1 MLEWKRNMNSV
12 GVEIIVR
19 DGMNC
24 MKKNAVMRAGL
35 AACVCAGLTC
45 VGTTS
50 FAAPS
55 LARPGAD
62 IAQEQPKA
70 RIGVE
75 DRTPTYRQDGDDAQF
90 TIENFIMEAPDL
102 FLNKEEL
109 TRILEE
115 GMGEQRTM
123 TQLRRTVDELT
134 SYCRTHGYPAA
145 AVYLPPQDSPDGI
158 VVLRVLPG
166 RYDEIV
172 LENNSRLKDSV
183 ARGIIA
189 GLKADDIIT
198 TEKLETALYSVSDA
212 TGARAVG
219 VLSPGAAFGTS
230 KLTVR
235 VEDSKESNTVFYVE
249 NYGSPSTGRYRYGL
263 QETLYNP
270 SGTGDKV
277 SLGTLISNGSLRNFY
292 ANYETVV
299 GHGGST
305 FGVGISRM
313 NYQVGGELSKIGAEG
328 NSLTLTL
335 FGQVPLF
342 HLTDR
347 SLLFR
352 YGYNYR
358 NLNDDITGFDLKG
371 KKHTHS
377 VYAGLVG
384 MQQLQ
389 GGMALNY
396 NANLTVGK
404 LSFDSDYSRVL
415 GSLNHTKEGTYVK
428 LEADGTAVQRLGNM
442 TDFLVKVSGQLASRN
457 LDSSEEFYLGGP
469 NGVRAYAQGEGSG
482 DEGILGTAELRYH
495 TPLRGLTFSSFFDIG
510 TVRMSKGYELTDN
523 YATLRGWGLAAA
535 YSNPGEWFARVDY
548 ARRIGL
554 DSTVS
559 PRNNAQNRIWFMAGK
574 IW

>member
-1 MLEWKRNMNSV
+1 MSRMNKGIML
-12 GVEIIVR
+12 
-19 DGMNC
+19 
-24 MKKNAVMRAGL
+24 RAGL
-35 AACVCAGLTC
+35 AACVCAGVAC
-45 VGTTS
+45 ASGTS

-62 IAQEQPKA
+62 IAREQPKPE
-70 RIGVE
+70 IGIE
-75 DRTPTYRQDGDDAQF
+75 DVTPRYRQDGDDAQF

-102 FLNKEEL
+102 FLDKAEL

-123 TQLRRTVDELT
+123 AQLRRTVDELT
-134 SYCRTHGYPAA
+134 AYCRTHGYPAA

-172 LENNSRLKDSV
+172 IENNSRLKTPV
-183 ARGIIA
+183 AQRIIA

-235 VEDSKESNTVFYVE
+235 IEDSRESNTVFYVE

-277 SLGTLISNGSLRNFY
+277 SAGALISNGSLRNFY

-299 GHGGST
+299 GHGGT
-305 FGVGISRM
+305 TLGLGISRM
-313 NYQVGGELSKIGAEG
+313 NYKVGGSLSAIGAEG
-328 NSLTLTL
+328 NSLTLSL
-335 FGQVPLF
+335 FGQTPLY

-347 SLLFR
+347 SLLVR

-358 NLNDDITGFDLKG
+358 DLNDDITGFDLKG

-377 VYAGLVG
+377 VYAGVVG
-384 MQQLQ
+384 MERFT
-389 GGMALNY
+389 GGTMLNY
-396 NANLTVGK
+396 SANLTVGQ
-404 LSFDSDYSRVL
+404 LGLDSEYSRVL
-415 GSLNHTKEGTYVK
+415 GLLNNTEEGTYAK
-428 LEADGTAVQRLGNM
+428 LEAEATAVQRLGNM
-442 TDFLVKVSGQLASRN
+442 TDFLVKVSGQMASRN

-469 NGVRAYAQGEGSG
+469 NGVRAYAQGEGTG
-482 DEGILGTAELRYH
+482 DEGVLGTAELRYH
-495 TPLRGLTFSSFFDIG
+495 TPLRGLTLSTFYDMG
-510 TVRMSKGYELTDN
+510 TVRVSKGYDLRDN
-523 YATLRGWGLAAA
+523 RVTLRGWGIGAA
-535 YSNPGEWFARVDY
+535 YNNPGDWFARLDY

-554 DSTVS
+554 DSSVS
-559 PRNNAQNRIWFMAGK
+559 QKNNARNRIWFMAGK

>member
-1 MLEWKRNMNSV
+1 MT
-12 GVEIIVR
+12 
-19 DGMNC
+19 
-24 MKKNAVMRAGL
+24 KNAVVRAGL
-35 AACVCAGLTC
+35 AACICAGVAA
-45 VGTTS
+45 VGATGS
-50 FAAPS
+50 AAPS

-62 IAQEQPKA
+62 VAGEKPA
-70 RIGVE
+70 PEIGLE
-75 DRTPTYRQDGDDAQF
+75 DHTPRYQQAGNDAQF

-102 FLNKEEL
+102 FLDKEEL

-115 GMGEQRTM
+115 GMGEQKTM
-123 TQLRRTVDELT
+123 AQLRRTVDALT

-172 LENNSRLKDSV
+172 IENNSRLKDRV

-189 GLKADDIIT
+189 GLKSDDIIT
-198 TEKLETALYSVSDA
+198 TAKLETALYSVSDA

-219 VLSPGAAFGTS
+219 VLSPGTAFGTS

-235 VEDSKESNTVFYVE
+235 IEDSKESNTVFYVE

-263 QETLYNP
+263 QETLYDP

-277 SLGTLISNGSLRNFY
+277 SAGALISNGSLRNFY

-299 GHGGST
+299 GHGGT
-305 FGVGISRM
+305 TLGAGISRM
-313 NYQVGGELSKIGAEG
+313 NYKIGGALADIGAEG
-328 NSLTLTL
+328 KSLTFTI
-335 FGQVPLF
+335 FGQTPLY
-342 HLTDR
+342 HLTNR
-347 SLLFR
+347 SLMLR

-358 NLNDDITGFDLKG
+358 TLNDDITAFELEG

-377 VYAGLVG
+377 IYAGLVG

-389 GGMALNY
+389 GGTSLNY
-396 NANLTVGK
+396 NANLTIGK
-404 LSFDSDYSRVL
+404 LSYDSLYSEIL
-415 GSLNHTKEGTYVK
+415 GQLNRTEEGTYVK
-428 LEADGTAVQRLGNM
+428 LEAELSAVQRLGHAS
-442 TDFLVKVSGQLASRN
+442 DFLVKVAGQKASRN

-469 NGVRAYAQGEGSG
+469 NGVRAYAQGEGAG
-482 DEGILGTAELRYH
+482 DEGLLSTAELRWH
-495 TPLRGLTFSSFFDIG
+495 APVQGLTFSTFYDVGTARLSRHSF
-510 TVRMSKGYELTDN
+510 TNDN
-523 YATLRGWGLAAA
+523 RVTLRGWGLGAA
-535 YSNPGEWFARVDY
+535 YNKSGDWFARLDY

-554 DSTVS
+554 DASVS
-559 PRNNAQNRIWFMAGK
+559 PRNSARNRVWFMAGK

>member
-1 MLEWKRNMNSV
+1 
-12 GVEIIVR
+12 
-19 DGMNC
+19 
-24 MKKNAVMRAGL
+24 MKKEAVMRAGL
-35 AACVCAGLTC
+35 AACVCAGLAC
-45 VGTTS
+45 ASGTS

-62 IAQEQPKA
+62 IASEQP
-70 RIGVE
+70 RSEIGIE
-75 DRTPTYRQDGDDAQF
+75 DVTPRYRQDGDDAQF

-102 FLNKEEL
+102 FLDKAEL

-115 GMGEQRTM
+115 GMGENRTM
-123 TQLRRTVDELT
+123 AQLRRTVDTLT

-145 AVYLPPQDSPDGI
+145 AVYLPPQDSPDGV

-172 LENNSRLKDSV
+172 IENNSRLKTPV
-183 ARGIIA
+183 AQSIIA

-198 TEKLETALYSVSDA
+198 TSKLETALYSVSDA

-219 VLSPGAAFGTS
+219 VLSPGEAFGTS

-235 VEDSKESNTVFYVE
+235 IEDSKASNTVFYVE

-270 SGTGDKV
+270 SGTGNKV

-299 GHGGST
+299 GHGGT
-305 FGVGISRM
+305 TLGLGISRM
-313 NYQVGGELSKIGAEG
+313 NYKVGGTLSAIGAEG
-328 NSLTLTL
+328 QSLTFTV
-335 FGQVPLF
+335 FGQTPLY

-347 SLLFR
+347 SLLVR

-358 NLNDDITGFDLKG
+358 DLNDDITAFDLEG
-371 KKHTHS
+371 KKHSHS
-377 VYAGLVG
+377 IYAGLVG
-384 MQQLQ
+384 TQRFT
-389 GGMALNY
+389 GGTTLSY
-396 NANLTVGK
+396 NANLTMGW
-404 LSFDSDYSRVL
+404 LGYDSLYSEIL
-415 GSLNHTKEGTYVK
+415 GRLNQTDEGMYVK
-428 LEADGTAVQRLGNM
+428 LEADATAVQRLGNM
-442 TDFLVKVSGQLASRN
+442 TDFLVKVSGQKASRN

-469 NGVRAYAQGEGSG
+469 NGVRAYAQGEGAG
-482 DEGILGTAELRYH
+482 DEGILATAELRYH
-495 TPLRGLTFSSFFDIG
+495 TPVHGLTFSTFYDVGS
-510 TVRMSKGYELTDN
+510 VRKSRAPLSEDN
-523 YATLRGWGLAAA
+523 AITLRGWGLAAA
-535 YSNPGEWFARVDY
+535 YNNPGDWFARVDY

-554 DSTVS
+554 DESVS
-559 PRNNAQNRIWFMAGK
+559 AKNNARNRVWFMTGK

>member
-1 MLEWKRNMNSV
+1 MSRMEKGMML
-12 GVEIIVR
+12 
-19 DGMNC
+19 
-24 MKKNAVMRAGL
+24 RAGV
-35 AACVCAGLTC
+35 AVCVCAGLACTL
-45 VGTTS
+45 GTS
-50 FAAPS
+50 YAAPS

-62 IAQEQPKA
+62 IAHEKPA
-70 RIGVE
+70 PEIGIE
-75 DRTPTYRQDGDDAQF
+75 DRSPNYRQDGDDAQF

-115 GMGEQRTM
+115 GMGEQKTM
-123 TQLRRTVDELT
+123 AQLRRTVDELT
-134 SYCRTHGYPAA
+134 AYCRTHGYPAA

-166 RYDEIV
+166 RYDEIAI
-172 LENNSRLKDSV
+172 ENNSRLKTKV
-183 ARGIIA
+183 AERIIA
-189 GLKADDIIT
+189 GLKPSDIIT

-235 VEDSKESNTVFYVE
+235 IEDSRESNTVFYVE

-277 SLGTLISNGSLRNFY
+277 SAGALISNGSLRNFY

-299 GHGGST
+299 GHGGT
-305 FGVGISRM
+305 TLGLGISRM
-313 NYQVGGELSKIGAEG
+313 NYKVGGSLSAIGAEG
-328 NSLTLTL
+328 NSLTLSL
-335 FGQVPLF
+335 FGQTPLY

-347 SLLFR
+347 SLLVR

-358 NLNDDITGFDLKG
+358 DLNDDITGFDLKG

-377 VYAGLVG
+377 VYAGVVG
-384 MQQLQ
+384 MERFT
-389 GGMALNY
+389 GGTMLNY
-396 NANLTVGK
+396 SANLTVGQ
-404 LSFDSDYSRVL
+404 LGLDSEYSRVL
-415 GSLNHTKEGTYVK
+415 GLLNNTEEGTYAK
-428 LEADGTAVQRLGNM
+428 LEAEATAVQRLGNM
-442 TDFLVKVSGQLASRN
+442 TDFLVKVSGQMASRN

-469 NGVRAYAQGEGSG
+469 NGVRAYAQGEGTG
-482 DEGILGTAELRYH
+482 DEGFLGTAELRYH
-495 TPLRGLTFSSFFDIG
+495 TPLRGLTLSTFYDIG
-510 TVRMSKGYELTDN
+510 TVRVSKGYELVDN
-523 YATLRGWGLAAA
+523 DVTLRGWGIGAA
-535 YSNPGEWFARVDY
+535 YNNPGDWFARLDY

-554 DSTVS
+554 DSSVS
-559 PRNNAQNRIWFMAGK
+559 AKNSARNRIWFMAGK

>member
-1 MLEWKRNMNSV
+1 M
-12 GVEIIVR
+12 R
-19 DGMNC
+19 DGMNR
-24 MKKNAVMRAGL
+24 MKKEAVMRAGL
-35 AACVCAGLTC
+35 AACVCAGLAC
-45 VGTTS
+45 ASGTS

-62 IAQEQPKA
+62 IASEQP
-70 RIGVE
+70 RSEIGIE
-75 DRTPTYRQDGDDAQF
+75 DVTPRYRQDGDDAQF

-102 FLNKEEL
+102 FLDKAEL

-123 TQLRRTVDELT
+123 AQLRRTVDELT
-134 SYCRTHGYPAA
+134 AYCRTHGYPAA

-172 LENNSRLKDSV
+172 IENNSRLKTPV
-183 ARGIIA
+183 AQRIIA

-198 TEKLETALYSVSDA
+198 TEKLETALYAVSDA

-219 VLSPGAAFGTS
+219 VLSPGTAFGTS

-235 VEDSKESNTVFYVE
+235 IEDSKESNTVFYVE

-263 QETLYNP
+263 QETLYDP

-299 GHGGST
+299 GRGGT
-305 FGVGISRM
+305 TLGLGISRM
-313 NYQVGGELSKIGAEG
+313 NYKVSGTLAPIGAEG
-328 NSLTLTL
+328 NSLTLSL
-335 FGQVPLF
+335 FGQTPLY
-342 HLTDR
+342 HLTQR
-347 SLLFR
+347 SLIFR

-358 NLNDDITGFDLKG
+358 NLNDDITAFELTG

-377 VYAGLVG
+377 IYAGLVG
-384 MQQLQ
+384 MHRVQ
-389 GGMALNY
+389 GLTLNY
-396 NANLTVGK
+396 SANLTFGT
-404 LSFDSDYSRVL
+404 LGLDSAYSRVL
-415 GSLNHTKEGTYVK
+415 GELNRTEDGTYAK
-428 LEADGTAVQRLGNM
+428 LEADVTAVQQLGHT
-442 TDFLVKVSGQLASRN
+442 TDFLVKVAGQKASRN
-457 LDSSEEFYLGGP
+457 LDSSEDFYLGGP
-469 NGVRAYAQGEGSG
+469 NGVRAYAQGEGTG
-482 DEGILGTAELRYH
+482 DEGVLGTVELRWH
-495 TPLRGLTFSSFFDIG
+495 TPVRGLTLSTFYDMG
-510 TVRMSKGYELTDN
+510 TVRLSKTAVAPEN
-523 YATLRGWGLAAA
+523 RVTLRGWGIGAA
-535 YSNPGEWFARVDY
+535 YSNPGDWFARVDY

-554 DSTVS
+554 DPSVS
-559 PRNNAQNRIWFMAGK
+559 AKNNAAGRVWFMAGK

>member
-1 MLEWKRNMNSV
+1 MT
-12 GVEIIVR
+12 
-19 DGMNC
+19 
-24 MKKNAVMRAGL
+24 KNAVVRAGL
-35 AACVCAGLTC
+35 AACICAGVAA
-45 VGTTS
+45 VGATG
-50 FAAPS
+50 FAASS

-62 IAQEQPKA
+62 VAGEKPA
-70 RIGVE
+70 PEIGLE
-75 DRTPTYRQDGDDAQF
+75 DHTPRYQQAGDDAQF

-102 FLNKEEL
+102 FLDKEEL

-115 GMGEQRTM
+115 GMGEQKTM
-123 TQLRRTVDELT
+123 AQLRRTVDALT

-172 LENNSRLKDSV
+172 IENNSRLKDRV

-189 GLKADDIIT
+189 GLKSDDIIT
-198 TEKLETALYSVSDA
+198 TAKLETALYSVSDA

-219 VLSPGAAFGTS
+219 VLSPGTAFGTS

-235 VEDSKESNTVFYVE
+235 IEDSKESNTVFYVE

-263 QETLYNP
+263 QETLYDP

-277 SLGTLISNGSLRNFY
+277 SAGALISNGSLRNFY

-299 GHGGST
+299 GHGGT
-305 FGVGISRM
+305 TLGAGISRM
-313 NYQVGGELSKIGAEG
+313 NYKIGGALADIGAEG
-328 NSLTLTL
+328 KSLTFTI
-335 FGQVPLF
+335 FGQTPLY
-342 HLTDR
+342 HLTNR
-347 SLLFR
+347 SLMLR

-358 NLNDDITGFDLKG
+358 TLNDDITAFELEG

-377 VYAGLVG
+377 IYAGLVG

-389 GGMALNY
+389 GGTSLNY
-396 NANLTVGK
+396 NANLTIGK
-404 LSFDSDYSRVL
+404 LSYDSLYSEIL
-415 GSLNHTKEGTYVK
+415 GRLNHTEEGTYVK
-428 LEADGTAVQRLGNM
+428 LEAELSAVQRLGHAS
-442 TDFLVKVSGQLASRN
+442 DFLVKVAGQKASRN

-469 NGVRAYAQGEGSG
+469 NGVRAYAQGEGAG
-482 DEGILGTAELRYH
+482 DEGLLSTAELRWH
-495 TPLRGLTFSSFFDIG
+495 APVQGLTFSTFYDVGTARLSRHSF
-510 TVRMSKGYELTDN
+510 TNDN
-523 YATLRGWGLAAA
+523 RVTLRGWGLGAA
-535 YSNPGEWFARVDY
+535 YNKSGDWFARLDY

-554 DSTVS
+554 DASVS
-559 PRNNAQNRIWFMAGK
+559 PRNSARNRVWFMAGK

>member
-1 MLEWKRNMNSV
+1 
-12 GVEIIVR
+12 
-19 DGMNC
+19 
-24 MKKNAVMRAGL
+24 MKKGIVLRAGL
-35 AACVCAGLTC
+35 AACICAGVACT
-45 VGTTS
+45 GTEGD
-50 FAAPS
+50 AAPS

-62 IAQEQPKA
+62 VASEQPKPE
-70 RIGVE
+70 IGIE
-75 DRTPTYRQDGDDAQF
+75 DVTPRYRQDGDDAQF

-102 FLNKEEL
+102 FLDKAEL

-134 SYCRTHGYPAA
+134 AYCRTHGYPAA

-166 RYDEIV
+166 RYDEVVI
-172 LENNSRLKDSV
+172 ENNSRLKTPV
-183 ARGIIA
+183 AQRIIA

-235 VEDSKESNTVFYVE
+235 IEDSRESNTVFYVE

-270 SGTGDKV
+270 SGMGDKV

-299 GHGGST
+299 GHGGT
-305 FGVGISRM
+305 TLGLGISRM
-313 NYQVGGELSKIGAEG
+313 NYKVGGSLSAIGAEG
-328 NSLTLTL
+328 NSLTLSL
-335 FGQVPLF
+335 FGQTPLY
-342 HLTDR
+342 HLTNR
-347 SLLFR
+347 SLLVR

-358 NLNDDITGFDLKG
+358 DLNDDITGFDLKG

-384 MQQLQ
+384 MERFT
-389 GGMALNY
+389 GGTMLNY
-396 NANLTVGK
+396 STNLTVGQ
-404 LSFDSDYSRVL
+404 LGLDSEYSRVL
-415 GSLNHTKEGTYVK
+415 GLLNNTEEGTYAK
-428 LEADGTAVQRLGNM
+428 LEAEATAVQRLGNM
-442 TDFLVKVSGQLASRN
+442 TDFLVKVSGQMASRN

-469 NGVRAYAQGEGSG
+469 NGVRAYAQGEGTG
-482 DEGILGTAELRYH
+482 DEGFLGTAELRYH
-495 TPLRGLTFSSFFDIG
+495 TPLRGLTLSTFYDIG
-510 TVRMSKGYELTDN
+510 TVRVSKGYDLRDN
-523 YATLRGWGLAAA
+523 RVTLRGWGIGAA
-535 YSNPGEWFARVDY
+535 YNNPGDWFARLDY

-554 DSTVS
+554 DSSVS
-559 PRNNAQNRIWFMAGK
+559 QKNNARNRIWFMAGK

>member
-1 MLEWKRNMNSV
+1 MT
-12 GVEIIVR
+12 
-19 DGMNC
+19 
-24 MKKNAVMRAGL
+24 KNAVVRAGL
-35 AACVCAGLTC
+35 AACICAGVAA
-45 VGTTS
+45 VGATGS
-50 FAAPS
+50 AAPS

-62 IAQEQPKA
+62 VAGEKPA
-70 RIGVE
+70 PEIGLE
-75 DRTPTYRQDGDDAQF
+75 DHTPRYQQAGNDAQF

-102 FLNKEEL
+102 FLDKEEL

-115 GMGEQRTM
+115 GMGEQKM
-123 TQLRRTVDELT
+123 MAQLRRTVDALT

-172 LENNSRLKDSV
+172 IENNSRLKDRV

-189 GLKADDIIT
+189 GLKSDDIIT
-198 TEKLETALYSVSDA
+198 TAKLETALYSVSDA

-219 VLSPGAAFGTS
+219 VLSPGTAFGTS

-235 VEDSKESNTVFYVE
+235 IEDSKESNTVFYVE

-263 QETLYNP
+263 QETLYDP

-277 SLGTLISNGSLRNFY
+277 SAGALISNGSLRNFY

-299 GHGGST
+299 GHGGT
-305 FGVGISRM
+305 TLGAGISRM
-313 NYQVGGELSKIGAEG
+313 NYKIGGALADIGAEG
-328 NSLTLTL
+328 KSLTFTI
-335 FGQVPLF
+335 FGQTPLY
-342 HLTDR
+342 HLTNR
-347 SLLFR
+347 SLMLR

-358 NLNDDITGFDLKG
+358 TLNDDITAFELEG

-377 VYAGLVG
+377 IYAGLVG

-389 GGMALNY
+389 GGTSLNY
-396 NANLTVGK
+396 NANLTIGK
-404 LSFDSDYSRVL
+404 LSYDSLYSEIL
-415 GSLNHTKEGTYVK
+415 GQLNRTEEGTYVK
-428 LEADGTAVQRLGNM
+428 LEAELSAVQRLGHAS
-442 TDFLVKVSGQLASRN
+442 DFLVKVAGQKASRN

-469 NGVRAYAQGEGSG
+469 NGVRAYAQGEGAG
-482 DEGILGTAELRYH
+482 DEGLLSTAELRWH
-495 TPLRGLTFSSFFDIG
+495 APVQGLTFSTFYDVGTARLSRHSF
-510 TVRMSKGYELTDN
+510 TNDN
-523 YATLRGWGLAAA
+523 RVTLRGWGLGAA
-535 YSNPGEWFARVDY
+535 YNKSGDWFARLDY

-554 DSTVS
+554 DASVS
-559 PRNNAQNRIWFMAGK
+559 PRNSARNRVWFMAGK

>member
-1 MLEWKRNMNSV
+1 MT
-12 GVEIIVR
+12 
-19 DGMNC
+19 
-24 MKKNAVMRAGL
+24 KNAVVRAGL
-35 AACVCAGLTC
+35 AACICAGVAA
-45 VGTTS
+45 VGATGV
-50 FAAPS
+50 AAPS

-62 IAQEQPKA
+62 VAGEKPA
-70 RIGVE
+70 PEIGLE
-75 DRTPTYRQDGDDAQF
+75 DHTPRYQQAGDDAQF

-102 FLNKEEL
+102 FLDKEEL

-115 GMGEQRTM
+115 GMGEQKTM
-123 TQLRRTVDELT
+123 AQLRRTVDALT

-172 LENNSRLKDSV
+172 IENNSRLKDRV

-189 GLKADDIIT
+189 GLKSDDIIT
-198 TEKLETALYSVSDA
+198 TAKLETALYSVSDA

-219 VLSPGAAFGTS
+219 VLSPGTAFGTS

-235 VEDSKESNTVFYVE
+235 IEDSKESNTVFYVE

-263 QETLYNP
+263 QETLYDP

-277 SLGTLISNGSLRNFY
+277 SAGALISNGSLRNFY

-299 GHGGST
+299 GHGGT
-305 FGVGISRM
+305 TLGAGISRM
-313 NYQVGGELSKIGAEG
+313 NYKIGGALADIGAEG
-328 NSLTLTL
+328 KSLTFTI
-335 FGQVPLF
+335 FGQTPLY
-342 HLTDR
+342 HLTNR
-347 SLLFR
+347 SLMLR

-358 NLNDDITGFDLKG
+358 TLNDDITAFELEG

-377 VYAGLVG
+377 IYAGLVG

-389 GGMALNY
+389 GGTSLNY
-396 NANLTVGK
+396 NANLTIGK
-404 LSFDSDYSRVL
+404 LSYDSLYSEIL
-415 GSLNHTKEGTYVK
+415 GRLNRTEEGTYVK
-428 LEADGTAVQRLGNM
+428 LEAELSAVQRLGHAS
-442 TDFLVKVSGQLASRN
+442 DFLVKVAGQKASRN

-469 NGVRAYAQGEGSG
+469 NGVRAYAQGEGAG
-482 DEGILGTAELRYH
+482 DEGLLSTAELRWH
-495 TPLRGLTFSSFFDIG
+495 APVQGLTFSTFYDVGTARLSRHSF
-510 TVRMSKGYELTDN
+510 TNDN
-523 YATLRGWGLAAA
+523 RVTLRGWGLGAA
-535 YSNPGEWFARVDY
+535 YNKSGDWFARLDY

-554 DSTVS
+554 DASVS
-559 PRNNAQNRIWFMAGK
+559 PRNSARNRVWFMAGK

>member
-1 MLEWKRNMNSV
+1 MT
-12 GVEIIVR
+12 
-19 DGMNC
+19 
-24 MKKNAVMRAGL
+24 KNAVVRAGL
-35 AACVCAGLTC
+35 AACICAGVAA
-45 VGTTS
+45 VGATGS
-50 FAAPS
+50 AAPS

-62 IAQEQPKA
+62 VAGEKPA
-70 RIGVE
+70 PEIGLE
-75 DRTPTYRQDGDDAQF
+75 DHTPRYQQAGDDAQF

-102 FLNKEEL
+102 FLDKEEL

-115 GMGEQRTM
+115 GMGEQKTM
-123 TQLRRTVDELT
+123 AQLRRTVDALT

-172 LENNSRLKDSV
+172 IENNSRLKDRV

-189 GLKADDIIT
+189 GLKSDDIIT
-198 TEKLETALYSVSDA
+198 TAKLETALYSVSDA

-219 VLSPGAAFGTS
+219 VLSPGTAFGTS

-235 VEDSKESNTVFYVE
+235 IEDSKESNTVFYVE

-263 QETLYNP
+263 QETLYDP

-277 SLGTLISNGSLRNFY
+277 SAGALISNGSLRNFY

-299 GHGGST
+299 GHGGT
-305 FGVGISRM
+305 TLGAGISRM
-313 NYQVGGELSKIGAEG
+313 NYKIGGALADIGAEG
-328 NSLTLTL
+328 KSLTFTI
-335 FGQVPLF
+335 FGQTPLY
-342 HLTDR
+342 HLTNR
-347 SLLFR
+347 SLMLR

-358 NLNDDITGFDLKG
+358 TLNDDITAFELEG

-377 VYAGLVG
+377 IYAGLVG

-389 GGMALNY
+389 GGTSLNY
-396 NANLTVGK
+396 NANLTIGK
-404 LSFDSDYSRVL
+404 LSYDSLYSEIL
-415 GSLNHTKEGTYVK
+415 GQLNRTEEGTYVK
-428 LEADGTAVQRLGNM
+428 LEAELSAVQRLGHAS
-442 TDFLVKVSGQLASRN
+442 DFLVKVAGQKASRN

-469 NGVRAYAQGEGSG
+469 NGVRAYAQGEGAG
-482 DEGILGTAELRYH
+482 DEGLLSTAELRWH
-495 TPLRGLTFSSFFDIG
+495 APVQGLTFSTFYDVGTARLSRHSF
-510 TVRMSKGYELTDN
+510 TNDN
-523 YATLRGWGLAAA
+523 RVTLRGWGLGAA
-535 YSNPGEWFARVDY
+535 YNKSGDWFARLDY

-554 DSTVS
+554 DASVS
-559 PRNNAQNRIWFMAGK
+559 PRNSARNRVWFMAGK

>member
-1 MLEWKRNMNSV
+1 MT
-12 GVEIIVR
+12 
-19 DGMNC
+19 
-24 MKKNAVMRAGL
+24 KNAVVRAGL
-35 AACVCAGLTC
+35 AACICAGVAA
-45 VGTTS
+45 VGVTGS
-50 FAAPS
+50 AAPS

-62 IAQEQPKA
+62 VAGEKPA
-70 RIGVE
+70 PEIGLE
-75 DRTPTYRQDGDDAQF
+75 DHTPRYQQAGDDAQF

-102 FLNKEEL
+102 FLDKEEL

-115 GMGEQRTM
+115 GMGEQKTM
-123 TQLRRTVDELT
+123 AQLRRTVDALT

-172 LENNSRLKDSV
+172 IENNSRLKDRV

-189 GLKADDIIT
+189 GLKSDDIIT
-198 TEKLETALYSVSDA
+198 TAKLETALYSVSDA

-219 VLSPGAAFGTS
+219 VLSPGTAFGTS

-235 VEDSKESNTVFYVE
+235 IEDSKESNTVFYVE

-263 QETLYNP
+263 QETLYDP

-277 SLGTLISNGSLRNFY
+277 SAGALISNGSLRNFY

-299 GHGGST
+299 GHGGT
-305 FGVGISRM
+305 TLGAGISRM
-313 NYQVGGELSKIGAEG
+313 NYKIGGALADIGAEG
-328 NSLTLTL
+328 KSLTFTI
-335 FGQVPLF
+335 FGQTPLY
-342 HLTDR
+342 HLTNR
-347 SLLFR
+347 SLMLR

-358 NLNDDITGFDLKG
+358 TLNDDITAFELEG

-377 VYAGLVG
+377 IYAGLVG

-389 GGMALNY
+389 GGTSLNY
-396 NANLTVGK
+396 NANLTIGK
-404 LSFDSDYSRVL
+404 LSYDSLYSEIL
-415 GSLNHTKEGTYVK
+415 GQLNRTEEGTYVK
-428 LEADGTAVQRLGNM
+428 LEAELSAVQRLGHAS
-442 TDFLVKVSGQLASRN
+442 DFLVKVAGQKASRN

-469 NGVRAYAQGEGSG
+469 NGVRAYAQGEGAG
-482 DEGILGTAELRYH
+482 DEGLLSTAELRWH
-495 TPLRGLTFSSFFDIG
+495 APVQGLTFSTFYDVGTARLSRHSF
-510 TVRMSKGYELTDN
+510 TNDN
-523 YATLRGWGLAAA
+523 RVTLRGWGLGAA
-535 YSNPGEWFARVDY
+535 YNKSGDWFARLDY

-554 DSTVS
+554 DASVS
-559 PRNNAQNRIWFMAGK
+559 PRNSARNRVWFMAGK

>member
-1 MLEWKRNMNSV
+1 
-12 GVEIIVR
+12 
-19 DGMNC
+19 
-24 MKKNAVMRAGL
+24 MRAGL
-35 AACVCAGLTC
+35 AACVCAGVAC
-45 VGTTS
+45 ASGTS

-62 IAQEQPKA
+62 IASEQP
-70 RIGVE
+70 RSEIGIE
-75 DRTPTYRQDGDDAQF
+75 DVTPRYRQDGEDAQF

-102 FLNKEEL
+102 FLDKAEL

-115 GMGEQRTM
+115 GMGENRTM
-123 TQLRRTVDELT
+123 AQLRRTVDTLT

-145 AVYLPPQDSPDGI
+145 AVYLPPQDSPDGV

-172 LENNSRLKDSV
+172 IENNSRLKTPV
-183 ARGIIA
+183 AQSIIA

-198 TEKLETALYSVSDA
+198 TSKLETALYSVSDA

-219 VLSPGAAFGTS
+219 VLSPGEAFGTS

-235 VEDSKESNTVFYVE
+235 IEDSKASNTVFYME

-270 SGTGDKV
+270 SGTGNKV

-299 GHGGST
+299 GHGGT
-305 FGVGISRM
+305 TLGLGISRM
-313 NYQVGGELSKIGAEG
+313 NYKVGGTLSAIGAEG
-328 NSLTLTL
+328 ESLTFTV
-335 FGQVPLF
+335 FGQTPLY

-347 SLLFR
+347 SLLVR

-358 NLNDDITGFDLKG
+358 DLNDDITAFDLEG
-371 KKHTHS
+371 KKHSHS
-377 VYAGLVG
+377 IYAGLVG
-384 MQQLQ
+384 TQRFT
-389 GGMALNY
+389 GGTTLSY
-396 NANLTVGK
+396 NANLTMGW
-404 LSFDSDYSRVL
+404 LGYDSLYSEIL
-415 GSLNHTKEGTYVK
+415 GRLNQTDEGMYVK
-428 LEADGTAVQRLGNM
+428 LEADATAAQRLGNM
-442 TDFLVKVSGQLASRN
+442 TDFLVKVSGQKASRN

-469 NGVRAYAQGEGSG
+469 NGVRAYAQGEGAG
-482 DEGILGTAELRYH
+482 DEGILATAELRYH
-495 TPLRGLTFSSFFDIG
+495 TPVRGLTFSTFYDVGS
-510 TVRMSKGYELTDN
+510 VRKSRAPLSEDN
-523 YATLRGWGLAAA
+523 AITLRGWGLAAA
-535 YSNPGEWFARVDY
+535 YNNPGDWFARVDY

-554 DSTVS
+554 DESVS
-559 PRNNAQNRIWFMAGK
+559 AKNNARNRVWFMAGK

>member
-1 MLEWKRNMNSV
+1 MT
-12 GVEIIVR
+12 
-19 DGMNC
+19 
-24 MKKNAVMRAGL
+24 KNAVVRAGL
-35 AACVCAGLTC
+35 AACICAGVAA
-45 VGTTS
+45 VGATG

-62 IAQEQPKA
+62 VAGEKPA
-70 RIGVE
+70 PEIGLE
-75 DRTPTYRQDGDDAQF
+75 DHTPRYQQAGDDAQF

-102 FLNKEEL
+102 FLDKEEL

-115 GMGEQRTM
+115 GMGEQKTM
-123 TQLRRTVDELT
+123 AQLRRTVDALT

-172 LENNSRLKDSV
+172 IENNSRLKDRV

-189 GLKADDIIT
+189 GLKSDDIIT
-198 TEKLETALYSVSDA
+198 TAKLETALYSVSDA

-219 VLSPGAAFGTS
+219 VLSPGTTFGTS

-235 VEDSKESNTVFYVE
+235 IEDSKESNTVFYVE

-263 QETLYNP
+263 QETLYDP

-277 SLGTLISNGSLRNFY
+277 SAGALISNGSLRNFY

-299 GHGGST
+299 GHGGT
-305 FGVGISRM
+305 TLGAGISRM
-313 NYQVGGELSKIGAEG
+313 NYKIGGALADIGAEG
-328 NSLTLTL
+328 KSLTFTI
-335 FGQVPLF
+335 FGQTPLY
-342 HLTDR
+342 HLTNR
-347 SLLFR
+347 SLMLR

-358 NLNDDITGFDLKG
+358 TLNDDITAFELEG

-377 VYAGLVG
+377 IYAGLVG

-389 GGMALNY
+389 GGTSLNY
-396 NANLTVGK
+396 NANLTIGK
-404 LSFDSDYSRVL
+404 LSYDSLYSEIL
-415 GSLNHTKEGTYVK
+415 GRLNRTEEGTYVK
-428 LEADGTAVQRLGNM
+428 LEAELSAVQRLGHAS
-442 TDFLVKVSGQLASRN
+442 DFLVKVAGQKASRN

-469 NGVRAYAQGEGSG
+469 NGVRAYAQGEGAG
-482 DEGILGTAELRYH
+482 DEGLLSTAELRWH
-495 TPLRGLTFSSFFDIG
+495 APVQGLTFSTFYDVGTARLSRHSF
-510 TVRMSKGYELTDN
+510 TNDN
-523 YATLRGWGLAAA
+523 RVTLRGWGLGAA
-535 YSNPGEWFARVDY
+535 YNKSGDWFARLDY

-554 DSTVS
+554 DASVS
-559 PRNNAQNRIWFMAGK
+559 PRNSARNRVWFMAGK

>member
-1 MLEWKRNMNSV
+1 MT
-12 GVEIIVR
+12 
-19 DGMNC
+19 
-24 MKKNAVMRAGL
+24 KNAVVRAGL
-35 AACVCAGLTC
+35 AACICAGVAA
-45 VGTTS
+45 VGATG

-62 IAQEQPKA
+62 VAGEKPA
-70 RIGVE
+70 PEIGLG
-75 DRTPTYRQDGDDAQF
+75 DHTPRYQQAGDDAQF

-102 FLNKEEL
+102 FLDKEEL

-115 GMGEQRTM
+115 GMGEQKTM
-123 TQLRRTVDELT
+123 AQLRRTVDALT

-172 LENNSRLKDSV
+172 IENNSRLKDRV

-189 GLKADDIIT
+189 GLKSDDIIT
-198 TEKLETALYSVSDA
+198 TAKLETALYSVSDA

-219 VLSPGAAFGTS
+219 VLSPGTAFGTS

-235 VEDSKESNTVFYVE
+235 IEDSKESNTVFYVE

-263 QETLYNP
+263 QETLYDP

-277 SLGTLISNGSLRNFY
+277 SAGALISNGSLRNFY

-299 GHGGST
+299 GHGGT
-305 FGVGISRM
+305 TLGAGISRM
-313 NYQVGGELSKIGAEG
+313 NYKIGGALADIGAEG
-328 NSLTLTL
+328 KSLTFTI
-335 FGQVPLF
+335 FGQTPLY
-342 HLTDR
+342 HLTNR
-347 SLLFR
+347 SLMLR

-358 NLNDDITGFDLKG
+358 TLNDDITAFELEG

-377 VYAGLVG
+377 IYAGLVG

-389 GGMALNY
+389 GGTSLNY
-396 NANLTVGK
+396 NANLTIGK
-404 LSFDSDYSRVL
+404 LSYDSLYSEIL
-415 GSLNHTKEGTYVK
+415 GRLNRTEEGTYVK
-428 LEADGTAVQRLGNM
+428 LEAELSAVQRLGHAS
-442 TDFLVKVSGQLASRN
+442 DFLVKVAGQKASRN

-469 NGVRAYAQGEGSG
+469 NGVRAYAQGEGAG
-482 DEGILGTAELRYH
+482 DEGLLSTAELRWH
-495 TPLRGLTFSSFFDIG
+495 APVQGLTFSTFYDVGTARLSRHSF
-510 TVRMSKGYELTDN
+510 TNDN
-523 YATLRGWGLAAA
+523 RVTLRGWGLGAA
-535 YSNPGEWFARVDY
+535 YNKSGDWFARLDY

-554 DSTVS
+554 DASVS
-559 PRNNAQNRIWFMAGK
+559 PRNSARNRVWFMAGK

>member
-24 MKKNAVMRAGL
+24 MKKNAVVRAGL
-35 AACVCAGLTC
+35 AACICAGLAC
-45 VGTTS
+45 AGTDG

-62 IAQEQPKA
+62 VASEQPPSE
-70 RIGVE
+70 IGVE
-75 DRTPTYRQDGDDAQF
+75 DGVPRYRQDGDDAQF

-102 FLNKEEL
+102 VLDKDAL
-109 TRILEE
+109 SRILSE
-115 GMGEQRTM
+115 GMGEKRTM
-123 TQLRRTVDELT
+123 AQLRQTVDELT
-134 SYCRTHGYPAA
+134 SYCRSHGYPAA
-145 AVYLPPQDSPDGI
+145 AVYLPPQESADGV

-166 RYDEIV
+166 RYGEIAI
-172 LENNSRLKDSV
+172 ENNSRLKTPV
-183 ARGIIA
+183 ARRIIA

-198 TEKLETALYSVSDA
+198 TEKLETALYAVSDA

-219 VLSPGAAFGTS
+219 VLSPGTAFGTS

-235 VEDSKESNTVFYVE
+235 IEDSKESNTVFYVE

-263 QETLYNP
+263 QETVYNA
-270 SGTGDKV
+270 SGEGDKV
-277 SLGTLISNGSLRNFY
+277 SAGTLISNGSLRNFY

-299 GHGGST
+299 GRGGT
-305 FGVGISRM
+305 TLGLGISRM
-313 NYQVGGELSKIGAEG
+313 NYKVGGALSAIGAEG
-328 NSLTLTL
+328 KSLTFSL
-335 FGQVPLF
+335 FGQTPLY
-342 HLTDR
+342 HRTNASLT
-347 SLLFR
+347 FR

-358 NLNDDITGFDLKG
+358 NLNDDITGYDLKG

-377 VYAGLVG
+377 IYAGLVG
-384 MQQLQ
+384 MQQMQ
-389 GGMALNY
+389 GGLTLNY
-396 NANLTVGK
+396 STNLTIGK
-404 LSFDSDYSRVL
+404 LGLDSAYTRVL
-415 GSLNHTKEGTYVK
+415 GALNHTEEGSYLK
-428 LEADGTAVQRLGNM
+428 LEADATAVQRLGNM
-442 TDFLVKVSGQLASRN
+442 TDFLFKLSGQMASRN

-469 NGVRAYAQGEGSG
+469 NGVRAYAQGEGTG
-482 DEGILGTAELRYH
+482 DEGLLGTAELRYH
-495 TPLRGLTFSSFFDIG
+495 TPLRGLTFSTFYDAG
-510 TVRMSKGYELTDN
+510 TVHKSRTQFTDN
-523 YATLRGWGLAAA
+523 NQVSLRGWGIAAA

>member
-1 MLEWKRNMNSV
+1 MT
-12 GVEIIVR
+12 
-19 DGMNC
+19 
-24 MKKNAVMRAGL
+24 KNAVVRAGL
-35 AACVCAGLTC
+35 AACICAGVAA
-45 VGTTS
+45 VGATG

-62 IAQEQPKA
+62 VAGGKPAPE
-70 RIGVE
+70 IGLE
-75 DRTPTYRQDGDDAQF
+75 DHTPRYQQAGDDAQF

-102 FLNKEEL
+102 FLDKEEL

-115 GMGEQRTM
+115 GMGEQKTM
-123 TQLRRTVDELT
+123 AQLRRTVDALT

-172 LENNSRLKDSV
+172 IENNSRLKDRV

-189 GLKADDIIT
+189 GLKSDDIIT
-198 TEKLETALYSVSDA
+198 TAKLETALYSVSDA

-219 VLSPGAAFGTS
+219 VLSPGTAFGTS

-235 VEDSKESNTVFYVE
+235 IEDSKESNTVFYVE

-263 QETLYNP
+263 QETLYDP

-277 SLGTLISNGSLRNFY
+277 SAGALISNGSLRNFY

-299 GHGGST
+299 GHGGT
-305 FGVGISRM
+305 TLGAGISRM
-313 NYQVGGELSKIGAEG
+313 NYKIGGALADIGAEG
-328 NSLTLTL
+328 KSLTFTI
-335 FGQVPLF
+335 FGQTPLY
-342 HLTDR
+342 HLTNR
-347 SLLFR
+347 SLMLR

-358 NLNDDITGFDLKG
+358 TLNDDITAFELEG

-377 VYAGLVG
+377 IYAGLVG

-389 GGMALNY
+389 GGTSLNY
-396 NANLTVGK
+396 NANLTIGK
-404 LSFDSDYSRVL
+404 LSYDSLYSEIL
-415 GSLNHTKEGTYVK
+415 GQLNHTEEGTYVK
-428 LEADGTAVQRLGNM
+428 LEAELSAVQRLGHAS
-442 TDFLVKVSGQLASRN
+442 DFLVKVAGQKASRN

-469 NGVRAYAQGEGSG
+469 NGVRAYAQGEGAG
-482 DEGILGTAELRYH
+482 DEGLLSTAELRWH
-495 TPLRGLTFSSFFDIG
+495 APVQGLTFSTFYDVGTARLSRHSF
-510 TVRMSKGYELTDN
+510 TNDN
-523 YATLRGWGLAAA
+523 RVTLRGWGLGAA
-535 YSNPGEWFARVDY
+535 YNKSGDWFARLDY

-554 DSTVS
+554 DASVS
-559 PRNNAQNRIWFMAGK
+559 PRNSARNRVWFMAGK

>member
-1 MLEWKRNMNSV
+1 MNH
-12 GVEIIVR
+12 
-19 DGMNC
+19 
-24 MKKNAVMRAGL
+24 MKKSIVLRAGL
-35 AACVCAGLTC
+35 AACICAGFACT
-45 VGTTS
+45 GAEGD
-50 FAAPS
+50 AAPS

-62 IAQEQPKA
+62 IAGEQP
-70 RIGVE
+70 RSEIGVE
-75 DRTPTYRQDGDDAQF
+75 DSAPRYRQEGDDAQF
-90 TIENFIMEAPDL
+90 TIENFILEAPDL
-102 FLNKEEL
+102 VLDKAEL
-109 TRILEE
+109 ARILEE

-123 TQLRRTVDELT
+123 AQLRRTVDELT
-134 SYCRTHGYPAA
+134 AYCRTHGYPAA

-172 LENNSRLKDSV
+172 IENNSRLKTPV
-183 ARGIIA
+183 AQRIIA

-235 VEDSKESNTVFYVE
+235 IEDSRESNTVFYVE

-277 SLGTLISNGSLRNFY
+277 SAGALISNGSLRNFY

-299 GHGGST
+299 GHGGT
-305 FGVGISRM
+305 TLGLGISRM
-313 NYQVGGELSKIGAEG
+313 NYKVGGSLAAIGAEG
-328 NSLTLTL
+328 NSLTLSL
-335 FGQVPLF
+335 FGQTPLY
-342 HLTDR
+342 HLTNR
-347 SLLFR
+347 SLLVR

-358 NLNDDITGFDLKG
+358 DLNDDITGFDLKG

-384 MQQLQ
+384 MERFT
-389 GGMALNY
+389 GGTMLNY
-396 NANLTVGK
+396 SANLTVGQ
-404 LSFDSDYSRVL
+404 LGLDSEYSRVL
-415 GSLNHTKEGTYVK
+415 GLLNNTEEGTYAK
-428 LEADGTAVQRLGNM
+428 LEAEATAVQRLGNM
-442 TDFLVKVSGQLASRN
+442 TDFLVKVSGQMASRN

-469 NGVRAYAQGEGSG
+469 NGVRAYAQGEGTG
-482 DEGILGTAELRYH
+482 DEGLLGTAELRYH
-495 TPLRGLTFSSFFDIG
+495 TPLRGLTLSTFYDIG
-510 TVRMSKGYELTDN
+510 TVRVSKGYELVDN
-523 YATLRGWGLAAA
+523 DVTLRGWGIGAA
-535 YSNPGEWFARVDY
+535 YNNPGDWFARLDY

-554 DSTVS
+554 DSSVS
-559 PRNNAQNRIWFMAGK
+559 AKNSARNRIWFMAGK

>member
-1 MLEWKRNMNSV
+1 MT
-12 GVEIIVR
+12 
-19 DGMNC
+19 
-24 MKKNAVMRAGL
+24 KNAVVRAGL
-35 AACVCAGLTC
+35 AACICAGVAA
-45 VGTTS
+45 VGATG

-62 IAQEQPKA
+62 VAGEKPAPEIGLEDHTPRYQQA
-70 RIGVE
+70 R
-75 DRTPTYRQDGDDAQF
+75 DDAQF

-102 FLNKEEL
+102 FLDKEEL

-115 GMGEQRTM
+115 GMGEQKTM
-123 TQLRRTVDELT
+123 AQLRRTVDALT

-172 LENNSRLKDSV
+172 IENNSRLKDRV

-189 GLKADDIIT
+189 GLKSDDIIT
-198 TEKLETALYSVSDA
+198 TAKLETALYSVSDA

-219 VLSPGAAFGTS
+219 VLSPGTAFGTS

-235 VEDSKESNTVFYVE
+235 IEDSKESNTVFYVE

-263 QETLYNP
+263 QETLYDP

-277 SLGTLISNGSLRNFY
+277 SAGALISNGSLRNFY

-299 GHGGST
+299 GHGGT
-305 FGVGISRM
+305 TLGAGISRM
-313 NYQVGGELSKIGAEG
+313 NYKIGGALADIGAEG
-328 NSLTLTL
+328 KSLTFTI
-335 FGQVPLF
+335 FGQTPLY
-342 HLTDR
+342 HLTNR
-347 SLLFR
+347 SLMLR

-358 NLNDDITGFDLKG
+358 TLNDDITAFELEG

-377 VYAGLVG
+377 IYAGLVG

-389 GGMALNY
+389 GGTSLNY
-396 NANLTVGK
+396 NANLTIGK
-404 LSFDSDYSRVL
+404 LSYDSLYSEIL
-415 GSLNHTKEGTYVK
+415 GRLNRTEEGTYVK
-428 LEADGTAVQRLGNM
+428 LEAELSAVQRLGHAS
-442 TDFLVKVSGQLASRN
+442 DFLVKVAGQKASRN

-469 NGVRAYAQGEGSG
+469 NGVRAYAQGEGAG
-482 DEGILGTAELRYH
+482 DEGLLSTAELRWH
-495 TPLRGLTFSSFFDIG
+495 APVQGLTFSTFYDVGTARLSRHSF
-510 TVRMSKGYELTDN
+510 TNDN
-523 YATLRGWGLAAA
+523 RVTLRGWGLGAA
-535 YSNPGEWFARVDY
+535 YNKSGDWFARLDY

-554 DSTVS
+554 DASVS
-559 PRNNAQNRIWFMAGK
+559 PRNSARNRVWFMAGK

>member
-1 MLEWKRNMNSV
+1 MT
-12 GVEIIVR
+12 
-19 DGMNC
+19 
-24 MKKNAVMRAGL
+24 KNAVVRAGL
-35 AACVCAGLTC
+35 AACICAGVAA
-45 VGTTS
+45 VGATG

-62 IAQEQPKA
+62 VAGEKPA
-70 RIGVE
+70 PEIGLE
-75 DRTPTYRQDGDDAQF
+75 DHTPRYQQAGDDAQF

-102 FLNKEEL
+102 FLDKEEL

-115 GMGEQRTM
+115 GMGEQKTM
-123 TQLRRTVDELT
+123 AQLRRTVDALT

-172 LENNSRLKDSV
+172 IENNSRLKDRV

-189 GLKADDIIT
+189 GLKSDDIIT
-198 TEKLETALYSVSDA
+198 TAKLETALYSVSDA

-219 VLSPGAAFGTS
+219 VLSPGTAFGTS

-235 VEDSKESNTVFYVE
+235 IEDSKESNTVFYVE

-263 QETLYNP
+263 QETLYDP

-277 SLGTLISNGSLRNFY
+277 SAGALISNGSLRNFY

-299 GHGGST
+299 GHGGT
-305 FGVGISRM
+305 TLGAGISRM
-313 NYQVGGELSKIGAEG
+313 NYKIGGALADIGAEG
-328 NSLTLTL
+328 KSLTFTI
-335 FGQVPLF
+335 FGQTPLY
-342 HLTDR
+342 HLTNR
-347 SLLFR
+347 SLMLR

-358 NLNDDITGFDLKG
+358 TLNDDITAFELEG

-377 VYAGLVG
+377 IYAGLVG

-389 GGMALNY
+389 GGTSLNY
-396 NANLTVGK
+396 NANLTIGK
-404 LSFDSDYSRVL
+404 LSYDSLYSEIL
-415 GSLNHTKEGTYVK
+415 GRLNHTEEGTYVK
-428 LEADGTAVQRLGNM
+428 LEAELSAVQRLGHAS
-442 TDFLVKVSGQLASRN
+442 DFLVKVAGQKASRN

-469 NGVRAYAQGEGSG
+469 NGVRAYAQGEGAG
-482 DEGILGTAELRYH
+482 DEGLLSTAELRWH
-495 TPLRGLTFSSFFDIG
+495 APVQGLTFSTFYDVG
-510 TVRMSKGYELTDN
+510 TARLSRHGFTNDN
-523 YATLRGWGLAAA
+523 RVTLRGWGLGAA
-535 YSNPGEWFARVDY
+535 YNKSGDWFARLDY

-554 DSTVS
+554 DASVS
-559 PRNNAQNRIWFMAGK
+559 PRNSARNRVWFMAGK

>member
-1 MLEWKRNMNSV
+1 MT
-12 GVEIIVR
+12 
-19 DGMNC
+19 
-24 MKKNAVMRAGL
+24 KNAVVRAGL
-35 AACVCAGLTC
+35 AACICAGVAA
-45 VGTTS
+45 VGATGV
-50 FAAPS
+50 AAPS

-62 IAQEQPKA
+62 VAGEKPA
-70 RIGVE
+70 PEIGLE
-75 DRTPTYRQDGDDAQF
+75 DHTPRYQQAGDDAQF

-102 FLNKEEL
+102 FLDKEEL

-115 GMGEQRTM
+115 GMGEQKTM
-123 TQLRRTVDELT
+123 AQLRRTVDALT

-172 LENNSRLKDSV
+172 IENNSRLKDRV

-189 GLKADDIIT
+189 GLKSDDIIT
-198 TEKLETALYSVSDA
+198 TAKLETALYSVSDA

-219 VLSPGAAFGTS
+219 VLSPGTAFGTS

-235 VEDSKESNTVFYVE
+235 IEDSKESNTVFYVE

-263 QETLYNP
+263 QETLYDP

-277 SLGTLISNGSLRNFY
+277 SAGALISNGSLRNFY

-299 GHGGST
+299 GHGGT
-305 FGVGISRM
+305 TLGAGISRM
-313 NYQVGGELSKIGAEG
+313 NYKIGGALADIGAEG
-328 NSLTLTL
+328 KSLTFTI
-335 FGQVPLF
+335 FGQTPLY
-342 HLTDR
+342 HLTNR
-347 SLLFR
+347 SLMLR

-358 NLNDDITGFDLKG
+358 TLNDDITAFELEG

-377 VYAGLVG
+377 IYAGLVG

-389 GGMALNY
+389 GGTSLNY
-396 NANLTVGK
+396 NANLTIGK
-404 LSFDSDYSRVL
+404 LSYDSLYSEIL
-415 GSLNHTKEGTYVK
+415 GRLNRTEEGTYVK
-428 LEADGTAVQRLGNM
+428 LEAELSAVQRLGHAS
-442 TDFLVKVSGQLASRN
+442 DFLVKVAGQKASRN

-469 NGVRAYAQGEGSG
+469 NGVRAYAQGEGAG
-482 DEGILGTAELRYH
+482 DEGLLSTAELRWH
-495 TPLRGLTFSSFFDIG
+495 APVQGLTFSTFYDVGTARLSRHSF
-510 TVRMSKGYELTDN
+510 TNDN
-523 YATLRGWGLAAA
+523 RVTLRGWGLGAA
-535 YSNPGEWFARVDY
+535 YNKSGDWFARLDY

-554 DSTVS
+554 DASVS
-559 PRNNAQNRIWFMAGK
+559 PRNSARNRVWFMAGQ

>member
-1 MLEWKRNMNSV
+1 
-12 GVEIIVR
+12 
-19 DGMNC
+19 
-24 MKKNAVMRAGL
+24 MKKGIVLRAGL
-35 AACVCAGLTC
+35 AACICAGVACT
-45 VGTTS
+45 GTEGD
-50 FAAPS
+50 AAPS

-62 IAQEQPKA
+62 IAGVQP
-70 RIGVE
+70 RSEIGVE
-75 DRTPTYRQDGDDAQF
+75 DSAPRYRQEGDDAQF
-90 TIENFIMEAPDL
+90 TIENFILEAPDL
-102 FLNKEEL
+102 VLDKAEL

-134 SYCRTHGYPAA
+134 AYCRTHGYPAA

-172 LENNSRLKDSV
+172 IENNSRLKTPV
-183 ARGIIA
+183 AQRIIA

-235 VEDSKESNTVFYVE
+235 IEDSRESNTVFYVE

-270 SGTGDKV
+270 SGMGDKV

-299 GHGGST
+299 GHGGT
-305 FGVGISRM
+305 TLGLGISRM
-313 NYQVGGELSKIGAEG
+313 NYKVGGSLSAIGAEG
-328 NSLTLTL
+328 NSLTLSL
-335 FGQVPLF
+335 FGQTPLY
-342 HLTDR
+342 HLTNR
-347 SLLFR
+347 SLLVR

-358 NLNDDITGFDLKG
+358 DLNDDITGFDLKG

-384 MQQLQ
+384 MERFT
-389 GGMALNY
+389 GGTMLNY
-396 NANLTVGK
+396 SANLTVGQ
-404 LSFDSDYSRVL
+404 LGLDSEYSRVL
-415 GSLNHTKEGTYVK
+415 GLLNNTEEGTYAK
-428 LEADGTAVQRLGNM
+428 LEAEATAVQQLGHA
-442 TDFLVKVSGQLASRN
+442 TDFLVKVSGQMASRN

-469 NGVRAYAQGEGSG
+469 NGVRAYAQGEGTG
-482 DEGILGTAELRYH
+482 DEGFLGTAELRYH
-495 TPLRGLTFSSFFDIG
+495 TPLRGLTLSTFYDIG
-510 TVRMSKGYELTDN
+510 TVRVSKGYELVDN
-523 YATLRGWGLAAA
+523 DVTLRGWGIGAA
-535 YSNPGEWFARVDY
+535 YNNPGDWFARLDY

-554 DSTVS
+554 DSSVS
-559 PRNNAQNRIWFMAGK
+559 QKNNARNRIWFMAGK